1 MVAPS
6 SILVAIVALFVF
18 YASFDSGWFRAEP
31 APPGISAALSIFA
44 AVFGLGA
51 WATNATGD
59 PKRSRLFAGLAVA
72 SGIYALGRL
81 LS

>member
-1 MVAPS
+1 MLAPVS
-6 SILVAIVALFVF
+6 LLVAITALCVF

-31 APPGISAALSIFA
+31 APPGISAALAIFA
-44 AVFGLGA
+44 AIFGLGA

-59 PKRSRLFAGLAVA
+59 VKRSRLFAGLSVA
-72 SGIYALGRL
+72 SGIYALGRM